1 VTDEKEFV
9 MKRRTRWPWYG
20 AAFGSLLFVF
30 GLGSLGAGHG
40 TELPLTVFAAPVSAV
55 PGIGFF
61 AAPFWWAAIAWVLKR
76 GQWWWSFAVMSVHTT
91 AVGLIL
97 RYGDGRETV
106 ADQWHYFH
114 QFERF
119 DPKWLWGGIGIYL
132 VGGLTAWLLAL
143 TVRPVGQTSSAG

>member
-1 VTDEKEFV
+1 MHIGAPQPKLLL
-9 MKRRTRWPWYG
+9 RRFARREPSRRSSGPLPGDSVRW
-20 AAFGSLLFVF
+20 
-30 GLGSLGAGHG
+30 
-40 TELPLTVFAAPVSAV
+40 
-55 PGIGFF
+55 
-61 AAPFWWAAIAWVLKR
+61 
-76 GQWWWSFAVMSVHTT
+76 Q